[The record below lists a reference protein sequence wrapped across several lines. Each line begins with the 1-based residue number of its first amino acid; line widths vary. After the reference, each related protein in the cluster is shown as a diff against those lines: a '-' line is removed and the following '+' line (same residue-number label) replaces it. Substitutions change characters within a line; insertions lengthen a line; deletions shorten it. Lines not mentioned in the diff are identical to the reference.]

1 MLVNTR
7 VHEAM
12 ISRVR
17 GEATKTTGFDQA
29 MRCGMLLAGS
39 SALDRFARQAG
50 WSALRDEIGE
60 NYRAVMWKKVADGQ
74 PAHVR
79 VDAFPGESLPG
90 EVKSVATVASQQDW
104 LSADVKVYQTMVTIN
119 KSMAGLKPGMSA
131 EVTIFTDS
139 QRDHVLAVPLQ
150 AILGSVDMGRK
161 RRVYVMTEKGPEA
174 REVTVGLS
182 NEKMAEIEDG
192 LHENEQVIVNPRVL
206 LSEKE
211 KAELG
216 ESTYR
221 RGGGKDGKGK
231 GDGKGKDGKGDGKGK
246 DGKGGDQWKG
256 KGGPGGGGPPA

>member
-1 MLVNTR
+1 
-7 VHEAM
+7 M

-17 GEATKTTGFDQA
+17 GEVTRTTGFDQA
-29 MRCGMLLAGS
+29 LRGGMLLSGS
-39 SALDRFARQAG
+39 SAFDRFARQAG

-60 NYRAVMWKKVADGQ
+60 NYKVVMWKKVAEGQ

-104 LSADVKVYQTMVTIN
+104 LSADVKVYQTMVNIN

-150 AILGSVDMGRK
+150 AILGSVNMGRK

-192 LHENEQVIVNPRVL
+192 LREGDQVIVNPRVL

-216 ESTYR
+216 ENTYR
-221 RGGGKDGKGK
+221 RGPGKDGKDK
-231 GDGKGKDGKGDGKGK
+231 GDGKGKEGKGK
-246 DGKGGDQWKG
+246 DGGKGDPAKGGGQWKG
-256 KGGPGGGGPPA
+256 NGGNGGPPA